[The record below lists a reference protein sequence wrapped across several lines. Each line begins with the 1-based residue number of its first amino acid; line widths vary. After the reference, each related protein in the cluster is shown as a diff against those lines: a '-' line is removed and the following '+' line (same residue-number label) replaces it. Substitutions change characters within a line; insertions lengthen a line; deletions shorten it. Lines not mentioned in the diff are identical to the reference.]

1 MREGWGLMVVL
12 GAAILLKR
20 RRAAVATCVTDGMTL
35 VACGRRSVAGRATP
49 TKSWIF
55 PTNCAGIRVNHSN
68 GRMHTFHDRTD
79 GDRHRSAGRT

>member
-55 PTNCAGIRVNHSN
+55 PTNCTGIRV
-68 GRMHTFHDRTD
+68 
-79 GDRHRSAGRT
+79 